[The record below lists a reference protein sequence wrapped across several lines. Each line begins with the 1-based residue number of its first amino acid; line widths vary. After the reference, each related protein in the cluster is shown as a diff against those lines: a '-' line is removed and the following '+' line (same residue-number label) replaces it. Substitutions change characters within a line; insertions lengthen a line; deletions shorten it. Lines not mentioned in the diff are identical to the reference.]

1 MGRIMVL
8 VVIMGL
14 GVTLAQAQYAHTVRG
29 RVIESRTREPF
40 AGARVEYVGTSWTR
54 SSFTTEDGW
63 FEIGGLPAGTAT
75 VRCEVVGW
83 TGEIYRRQALVEVG
97 QAEANG
103 LLFVISYTA
112 LPPITNGLLAAW
124 PLDGDASDI
133 WSNHL
138 TGIVEGAKPATDRHG
153 AIGGAMQFDGTS
165 RIVMPDHPGF
175 AALPMTI
182 TFWMRVD
189 TIQGENVFF
198 LGKYL
203 RPSGEGYLLVFE
215 RGLLVGEY
223 TRFNFSNWSRIDL
236 QYIPDRQWHFYAMRI
251 DASGVTLFRDDL
263 KMPARGFGSTPSPTT
278 STQRFAIG
286 RLESAMTNSVT
297 HGLIGA
303 IDDLCLFT
311 RDLSNDE
318 IDQMRQR

>member
-189 TIQGENVFF
+189 TIQGDPIMF
-198 LGKYL
+198 LGKYV
-203 RPSGEGYLLVFE
+203 RPSGEGYIFFFE
-215 RGLLVGEY
+215 HGLLCAGY
-223 TRFNFSNWSRIDL
+223 FRDGFKNWTRSNS
-236 QYIPDRQWHFYAMRI
+236 QYQPDDKWHFYALRI
-251 DASGVTLFRDDL
+251 DKTAITVYRDD
-263 KMPARGFGSTPSPTT
+263 ARIVAVPFTSDPRTT
-278 STQRFAIG
+278 STTEPFRVGLISSTMQNAP
-286 RLESAMTNSVT
+286 TY
-297 HGLIGA
+297 GLIGA
-303 IDDLCLFT
+303 IDDLRVYARALGE
-311 RDLSNDE
+311 DE
-318 IDQMRQR
+318 LGAIRAE